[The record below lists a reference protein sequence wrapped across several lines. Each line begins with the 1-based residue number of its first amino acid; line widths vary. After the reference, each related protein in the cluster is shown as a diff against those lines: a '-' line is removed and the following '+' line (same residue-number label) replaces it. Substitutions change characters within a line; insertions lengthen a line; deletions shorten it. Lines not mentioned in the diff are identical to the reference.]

1 MERRTVTI
9 IARASAALAKQQNA
23 DTQSRVAANRARLGS
38 SGLARAQ
45 TVLAAAKRAN
55 ERPAPSRVIESL
67 EIPDLRKVEWLAIDT
82 ARSNGVARGRQTFS
96 GPLQRKINAE
106 GVDVPYFIQFDHR
119 PSAFVDVE
127 MYIHGPPHEL
137 LPLYVSLLFGMP
149 VVRADGSKLTYER
162 MNCELDE
169 FAQGFGASVLGE
181 GAGLAHALLCCC

>member
-1 MERRTVTI
+1 MERHTVTI
-9 IARASAALAKQQNA
+9 IARASAALAKQQTA

-55 ERPAPSRVIESL
+55 ERPAPSRVIKSL

-162 MNCELDE
+162 MNRELDE